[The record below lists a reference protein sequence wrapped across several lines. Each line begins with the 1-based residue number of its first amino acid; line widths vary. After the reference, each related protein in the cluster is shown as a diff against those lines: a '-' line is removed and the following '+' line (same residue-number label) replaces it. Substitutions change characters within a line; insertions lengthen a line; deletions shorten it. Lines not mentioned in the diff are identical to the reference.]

1 LAINEVDEEMI
12 KLAKEIEG
20 TKIFAII
27 TLEKEFYTNIGFKV
41 IGYKPDIDND

>member
-1 LAINEVDEEMI
+1 M
-12 KLAKEIEG
+12 EG

-27 TLEKEFYTNIGFKV
+27 TLEKEFYTNNGFKV